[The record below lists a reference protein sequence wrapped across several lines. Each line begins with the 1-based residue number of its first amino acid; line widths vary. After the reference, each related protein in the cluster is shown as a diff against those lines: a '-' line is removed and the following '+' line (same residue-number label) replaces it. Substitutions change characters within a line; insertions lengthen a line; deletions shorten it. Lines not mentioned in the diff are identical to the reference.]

1 MSQHP
6 EVEARLAA
14 ELDAAELLAT
24 RARTRPRPLAHADLG
39 RLVYLQCVL
48 KVPLLIDPDGCSLS
62 EGVYNVRQRAF
73 LNGGCNVCSGCWQL
87 S

>member
-24 RARTRPRPLAHADLG
+24 RARPRPRPLAHADLK

-48 KVPLLIDPDGCSLS
+48 KVPLQINRDGCSLWKECIECAS
-62 EGVYNVRQRAF
+62 ER
-73 LNGGCNVCSGCWQL
+73 GCMCPGC
-87 S
+87 